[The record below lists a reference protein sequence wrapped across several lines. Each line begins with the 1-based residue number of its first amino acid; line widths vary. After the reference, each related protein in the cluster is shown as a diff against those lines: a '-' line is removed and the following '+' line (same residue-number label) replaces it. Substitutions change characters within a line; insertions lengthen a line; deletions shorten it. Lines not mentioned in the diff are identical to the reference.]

1 MKEICTD
8 HQRFYACITSNTVLC
23 VSVLFEKKIT
33 NELMINFSQSHIFV
47 FFSEVNVFMSIA
59 GGVK

>member
-1 MKEICTD
+1 MKGIRTD

-23 VSVLFEKKIT
+23 LSVLFEKKIT
-33 NELMINFSQSHIFV
+33 NELMINFNQLHLCI
-47 FFSEVNVFMSIA
+47 FSEVNVFTSIV